1 MSSREAGIAPG
12 RILIL
17 FTGDRALAH
26 GTPEEGLAVAAV
38 RETAEAV
45 RGACATNGWDA
56 VLQESPCDPASLLET
71 VRGAGPD
78 LVFHLVESLG
88 GETRLEAA
96 VASLLDW
103 LGFPYTGSPPSALA
117 LALEKPL
124 ARAVLGG
131 RGVPVPRG
139 CVLRHG
145 EEPIRGLRPPWIV
158 KPSREDASHGIG
170 PDSVVLTESKA
181 RERARHI
188 IATYRQPALI
198 EEFVPGREFNVSLL
212 GEGEAVEVLPV
223 AEIDF
228 SALPEGVPPL
238 LTYRAKWD
246 TESEEYRGSR
256 VRHPEDLAPGLI
268 EALVETARSAY
279 GALGLRDYGRVDVR
293 LSRRGTPVVVDV
305 NANPDLSPD
314 AGFARAADRKGM
326 SYAELIRRIIQSAL
340 DRAHRLPGPPP
351 R

>member
-1 MSSREAGIAPG
+1 MPPRGAGIASR

-17 FTGDRALAH
+17 FTGDQALAH
-26 GTPEEGLAVAAV
+26 GRPEESLAVSAV

-45 RGACATNGWDA
+45 HSACAANGWDG
-56 VLQESPCDPASLLET
+56 VLQEAPPDPAALLEK
-71 VRGAGPD
+71 VRKVGPD
-78 LVFHLVESLG
+78 LVFHLVESLE
-88 GETRLEAA
+88 GEARFEAA

-103 LGFPYTGSPPSALA
+103 LGVPYTGSPPPALA

-170 PDSVVLTESKA
+170 PDSVVQNESEA
-181 RERARHI
+181 RERARRI
-188 IATYRQPALI
+188 IAIYRQPALL
-198 EEFVPGREFNVSLL
+198 EEFAPGREFNVSLL
-212 GEGEAVEVLPV
+212 GEGEAVEALPV
-223 AEIDF
+223 AEIDYSGF
-228 SALPEGVPPL
+228 PADVPPL
-238 LTYRAKWD
+238 LTYRAKWE
-246 TESEEYRGSR
+246 TGSEEYQGSR
-256 VRHPEDLAPGLI
+256 VRHPEDLSPGLAG
-268 EALVETARSAY
+268 ALVETARSAY

-314 AGFARAADRKGM
+314 AGFAGAAARKGM
-326 SYAELIRRIIQSAL
+326 SYADLIGRIVASAL
-340 DRAHRLPGPPP
+340 GRTHRVPGSPT